1 MQDANFKDL
10 LLKDN
15 SWNVHESNIHTLLIE
30 IYKSIN
36 NLSPPIMKKFFDLKN
51 TRYDLR
57 SKQLL
62 KLPAASTSRYGTQAL
77 CLKGSLIWNTV
88 PNKIKTLTILRIS
101 RNTLKNGNLLPAVVN
116 CVCNYSKL

>member
-1 MQDANFKDL
+1 
-10 LLKDN
+10 
-15 SWNVHESNIHTLLIE
+15 
-30 IYKSIN
+30 
-36 NLSPPIMKKFFDLKN
+36 MKKIFDLKN

-62 KLPAASTSRYGTQAL
+62 KFPATSTSRYGTQAL
-77 CLKGSLIWNTV
+77 YFKGSLIWNTV